1 MTPHAGNHSTRPKVS
16 RSIEAMSGTGDRMT
30 RDELIHL
37 ATKRRLYN
45 DERMAE
51 LESITSKLQKQMKS
65 KKQVKE
71 EIEWAKAGTRKAVA
85 AMLKQ

>member
-1 MTPHAGNHSTRPKVS
+1 MTPRAWNHSTRPKVS
-16 RSIEAMSGTGDRMT
+16 RHIEVLSGTGERVT
-30 RDELIHL
+30 RDELIRL

-51 LESITSKLQKQMKS
+51 LESITSRLQKQTKS
-65 KKQVKE
+65 RKQVKE
-71 EIEWAKAGTRKAVA
+71 EIEWAKAGARKAVA

>member
-1 MTPHAGNHSTRPKVS
+1 MTPHAGNHSTGPKVS
-16 RSIEAMSGTGDRMT
+16 RRIESMSGTGDRMT
-30 RDELIHL
+30 RNELIRL

-51 LESITSKLQKQMKS
+51 LESITSKLQKQMKTR
-65 KKQVKE
+65 KQVKE

-85 AMLKQ
+85 EKLKR

>member
-1 MTPHAGNHSTRPKVS
+1 VTPHAGNHSTRPKVS
-16 RSIEAMSGTGDRMT
+16 RRIEVLSGAGERMT
-30 RDELIHL
+30 RDELIRL
-37 ATKRRLYN
+37 ATKRRLYD

-51 LESITSKLQKQMKS
+51 LKSITSKLQKQMKS
-65 KKQVKE
+65 RKQVKE

>member
-16 RSIEAMSGTGDRMT
+16 RRIESMSGTGDRMT
-30 RDELIHL
+30 RDELIRL

-51 LESITSKLQKQMKS
+51 LESITSKLQKQMKTR
-65 KKQVKE
+65 KQVKE

-85 AMLKQ
+85 EKLKR